1 MLLKHFAAITLCL
14 LILLSLITVSGRTF
28 SNSQQFHD
36 SLKIFYPKSQKEIVF
51 DKSKLAPQNVRLIFN
66 EFFKQYSGIRDALA
80 YNDASGAE
88 RYAVQLLDKMR
99 SEALE
104 INKDNK
110 DVRWEL
116 LDQNY
121 ENIKKK
127 ISSQGSIADQRFAF
141 SEISEYIQTF
151 IKQYGLYDK
160 TIFLLQCDKD
170 SRYGKGEWLAS
181 DTVFVKNPYLG
192 IVNDT
197 VCAKVNQIWKF

>member
-1 MLLKHFAAITLCL
+1 MPLKHFAAFAIFL
-14 LILLSLITVSGRTF
+14 LILLSLISVYTNTY
-28 SNSQQFHD
+28 SNSLQFHD
-36 SLKIFYPKSQKEIVF
+36 SMKIINPGFLKEIVF

-66 EFFKQYSGIRDALA
+66 EFFKHYSGIKDALA
-80 YNDASGAE
+80 YNDAAGAE

-99 SEALE
+99 SEAPV

-110 DVRWEL
+110 DVRWDL

-121 ENIKKK
+121 DNIKKK
-127 ISSQGSIADQRFAF
+127 ISAQGSIADQRFAF
-141 SEISEYIQTF
+141 SEISGYIQIF

-160 TIFLLQCDKD
+160 TIFLLQCNED

-181 DTVFVKNPYLG
+181 DTAFMKNPYLG